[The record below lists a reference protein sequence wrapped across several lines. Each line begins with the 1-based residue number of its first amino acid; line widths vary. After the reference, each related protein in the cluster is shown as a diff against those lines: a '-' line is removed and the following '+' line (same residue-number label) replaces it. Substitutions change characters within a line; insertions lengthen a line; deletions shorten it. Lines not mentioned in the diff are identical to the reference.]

1 MSNPLLQAQGIS
13 KSFSMGERKLEVLR
27 GIDLKV
33 YPGEA
38 VCIVGASGAGKSTL
52 LHILGTL
59 DRPSSGRVLYESI
72 DLTSKSDEELAHF
85 RSSKMGFVF
94 QFHHLLNEFTALENV
109 MMPCRI
115 ADMSV
120 RDSRVAAERL
130 LNDLGLGDR
139 KTHYP
144 TELSGGEQ
152 QRVAI
157 ARALVRKPQI
167 LFADEPT
174 GNLDTTNGLKIQD
187 LFFNLKREM
196 GLTLITVTH
205 DHRFAGRFPKRMV
218 MQDGQWTHHLGTPTV
233 RP

>member
-1 MSNPLLQAQGIS
+1 MVIGSNPILQAQAVS
-13 KSFSMGERKLEVLR
+13 KAFTMGDKKLEVLR
-27 GIDLKV
+27 AIDLKI

-38 VCIVGASGAGKSTL
+38 VCVLGASGAGKSTL

-59 DRPSSGRVLYESI
+59 DRPTSGKVFYESV
-72 DLTSKSDEELAHF
+72 DLTQKNDEELAAF
-85 RSSKMGFVF
+85 RSQKMGFVF

-115 ADMSV
+115 AGATAKDA
-120 RDSRVAAERL
+120 RVSAEAL
-130 LNDLGLGDR
+130 LRDLGLGDR
-139 KTHYP
+139 LNHYP

-157 ARALVRKPQI
+157 SRALVRRPQI

-174 GNLDTTNGLKIQD
+174 GNLDTVNGQKIQD
-187 LFFNLKREM
+187 LFFNLKREL

-205 DHRFAGRFPKRMV
+205 DHRFAGRFPKRFV
-218 MQDGQWTHHLGTPTV
+218 MQDGQWTSAL
-233 RP
+233 R